1 MSRIVKIPE
10 CMNPFDVWVNG
21 AKYSYPAGTE
31 QEVPDNVADVIEHH
45 IEQKKAEPAGVNACN
60 ADLVISFT
68 TDTHWAND
76 TVTKEKFSIKSGS
89 LRSVFERLKKKE
101 EVKVILEHEHWYN
114 WMQFFGVL
122 HPCQVSSSEFTY
134 NDTLYQQICAVF
146 LASPI
151 PNSVAAYGNRL
162 TLVIDV
168 ESGTIVEVRT
178 VSVE

>member
-60 ADLVISFT
+60 ADLVIGLATDGIFSKDGVT
-68 TDTHWAND
+68 TNNLS
-76 TVTKEKFSIKSGS
+76 VKSGS

-101 EVKVILEHEHWYN
+101 EVKVILEHEYWYN
-114 WMQFFGVL
+114 NIQYVGVL
-122 HPCQVSSSEFTY
+122 YPIQVTSGEYTY
-134 NDTLYQQICAVF
+134 GGILHQFISAVF
-146 LASPI
+146 CANCVPGGSGLISSLSCAI
-151 PNSVAAYGNRL
+151 N
-162 TLVIDV
+162 V
-168 ESGTIVEVRT
+168 EDGSIVERNFADLG
-178 VSVE
+178 

>member
-60 ADLVISFT
+60 ADLVISFAT
-68 TDTHWAND
+68 EA
-76 TVTKEKFSIKSGS
+76 TVLGDESTKREDLSIKSGS

-101 EVKVILEHEHWYN
+101 EVKVILEHEYLYGAGK
-114 WMQFFGVL
+114 FVGFA
-122 HPCQVSSSEFTY
+122 PASQVTSYETIYGDNVIRYIMVEFILNVCPGDGYSSMR
-134 NDTLYQQICAVF
+134 LIC
-146 LASPI
+146 
-151 PNSVAAYGNRL
+151 
-162 TLVIDV
+162 TIDV
-168 ESGTIVEVRT
+168 GGGKIERFCFK
-178 VSVE
+178 

>member
-60 ADLVISFT
+60 ADLVISLKADYWSSEKVT
-68 TDTHWAND
+68 TD
-76 TVTKEKFSIKSGS
+76 KLSIKSGS

-101 EVKVILEHEHWYN
+101 EVKVILEHEYWYN
-114 WMQFFGVL
+114 ESHFLGVL
-122 HPCQVSSSEFTY
+122 QPVQVSASEVLY
-134 NDTLYQQICAVF
+134 GGNVYQQVCAAF
-146 LASPI
+146 CASGI
-151 PNSVAAYGNRL
+151 PNSRGYIWS
-162 TLVIDV
+162 LVFAIDV
-168 ESGTIVEVRT
+168 ESGSFETIRT
-178 VSVE
+178 GRME

>member
-60 ADLVISFT
+60 ADLVISFAT
-68 TDTHWAND
+68 KA
-76 TVTKEKFSIKSGS
+76 TVLGDASGSTEDFSVKSGS

-101 EVKVILEHEHWYN
+101 EVKVILEHEY
-114 WMQFFGVL
+114 FYGSGKFIGFA
-122 HPCQVSSSEFTY
+122 PASQVSSYENIYGDNVYPFICVDFML
-134 NDTLYQQICAVF
+134 NTLPGDSYTRRMAHCMI
-146 LASPI
+146 
-151 PNSVAAYGNRL
+151 SVGDG
-162 TLVIDV
+162 VI
-168 ESGTIVEVRT
+168 ENAGWK
-178 VSVE
+178 